1 MLMLPFNLGDGQY
14 AVPVSEVVE
23 VTPRVNLEQ
32 IARAPNYIAGLFNY
46 RGQHV
51 PVIDLCQLIHHSNC
65 TDSFTTRI
73 ILVSFPLA
81 TGKTHM
87 LVVLA
92 EHVTETVRVAD
103 DTFMSTGLGMD
114 DSPYLGMAANT
125 DQGLLQKISISE
137 LLPSAVQAQLFPE
150 EAV

>member
-1 MLMLPFNLGDGQY
+1 MLPFNLGDGQY

-32 IARAPNYIAGLFNY
+32 VGRTPDYIAGLFNY

-51 PVIDLCQLIHHSNC
+51 PVIDLCQLIHKHDC

-73 ILVSFPLA
+73 ILVNFPLA

-87 LVVLA
+87 LGVLA

-114 DSPYLGMAANT
+114 DSPYLGKAANT
-125 DQGLLQKISISE
+125 DQGLLQKITISE

>member
-1 MLMLPFNLGDGQY
+1 MLMLLFNLADGQY
-14 AVPVSEVVE
+14 AVPVSEVIE

-32 IARAPNYIAGLFNY
+32 IARAPDYIAGLFNY

-51 PVIDLCQLIHHSNC
+51 PVVDLCQLIHQHSC

-73 ILVSFPLA
+73 ILVNFPLA

-87 LVVLA
+87 LGVLA
-92 EHVTETVRVAD
+92 ERVTDTVRVTDDAFTPTGLSMD
-103 DTFMSTGLGMD
+103 DTPCLGI
-114 DSPYLGMAANT
+114 AANT
-125 DQGLLQKISISE
+125 DQGLLQKITISE
-137 LLPSAVQAQLFPE
+137 LLPASVQAQLFPE